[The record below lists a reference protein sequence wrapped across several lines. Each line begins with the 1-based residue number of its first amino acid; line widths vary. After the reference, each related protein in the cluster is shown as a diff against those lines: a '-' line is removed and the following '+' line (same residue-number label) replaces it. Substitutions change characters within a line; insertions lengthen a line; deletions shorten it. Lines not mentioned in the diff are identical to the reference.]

1 MIRMKKR
8 TKKLNSQQFQSDDLI
23 FGDNNNNGDGGGG
36 GGGVGKIAVF
46 HSQDFFFFDIP
57 FYFNRYFIHNL

>member
-36 GGGVGKIAVF
+36 GGGF
-46 HSQDFFFFDIP
+46 HYGTRIIRSYPHEQE
-57 FYFNRYFIHNL
+57 